1 MLMASTCLVLVLLVL
16 SDVVAAERLNDH
28 FESQQEVAE
37 GSWFDLNWTRPETP
51 RLDAISSAPSSMIQ
65 SESPPSCD
73 DARWTAGFKTLG
85 KGAYGSVY
93 TVQDN
98 KRSLM
103 MSGKKQRFYAAKI
116 PSKGGE
122 EEARREIEVLT
133 KTKELNCLHVLKLVE
148 KDPCMKISG
157 EGYLVKDSFV
167 VDLLPSDLQQI
178 RRSIPATCFRPVFD
192 AIRSGLD
199 CLHKAGYIHGDL
211 KPDNVL
217 FEATDDDGCPTG
229 IQLADFG
236 LSKKIGEFTP
246 KCPFQFYLRCYH
258 EPATMFEQVPDMF
271 NVSAWKP
278 YGGRM
283 KWHFQADPRLDE
295 CSFALLM
302 YNLFG
307 ERVPEIQEELG
318 GRGACGPMGPKRL
331 LEMP

>member
-1 MLMASTCLVLVLLVL
+1 MASTSLVLVLLVL
-16 SDVVAAERLNDH
+16 SNVVAAERLNDH

-51 RLDAISSAPSSMIQ
+51 RLAPISSAPSSMIQ
-65 SESPPSCD
+65 SELPPSCD
-73 DARWTAGFKTLG
+73 DARWTSGFKTLG
-85 KGAYGSVY
+85 KGAYGSVH

-148 KDPCMKISG
+148 KDPCMKVSG
-157 EGYLVKDSFV
+157 KDYLFKDSFV
-167 VDLLPSDLQQI
+167 VDLLPSDLRQI
-178 RRSIPATCFRPVFD
+178 RSSEGTLPAKCFRPVFD

-211 KPDNVL
+211 KADNVL
-217 FEATDDDGCPTG
+217 FEATDADGCPTG

-246 KCPFQFYLRCYH
+246 KFPFPFYLRCYH
-258 EPATMFEQVPDMF
+258 EPATMFEQIPDTF

-278 YGGRM
+278 YGGRQ
-283 KWHFQADPRLDE
+283 KWHFQAEPRLDE

-302 YNLFG
+302 YRLFG

-318 GRGACGPMGPKRL
+318 RGACGPMGPQRV